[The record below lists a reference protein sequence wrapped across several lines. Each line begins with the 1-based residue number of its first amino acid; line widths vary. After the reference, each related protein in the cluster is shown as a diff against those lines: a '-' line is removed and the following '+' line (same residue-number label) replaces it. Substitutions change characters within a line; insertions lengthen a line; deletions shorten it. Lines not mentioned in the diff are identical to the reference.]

1 MGLDMFLEQVEEVD
15 DNGLIF
21 NEFLYWRKNYPIM
34 SWFDEE
40 YNGVGNCIRYKMTRE
55 GLKNLRDWCRKVS
68 DDGHFH
74 ECDSFEQRTW
84 IIDEL
89 NDEWKDYLLADCKD
103 TADKIDEFFKDDD
116 GSISYWLFH
125 GWW

>member
-15 DNGLIF
+15 DGGLIF
-21 NEFLYWRKNYPIM
+21 KEFMYWRKNYPIM

-40 YNGVGNCIRYKMTRE
+40 YNCVGNCIRYKMTRE
-55 GLKNLRDWCRKVS
+55 GLRKLGDWCRKVYE
-68 DDGHFH
+68 DGHFH
-74 ECDSFEQRTW
+74 ECDEFEQRGW
-84 IIDEL
+84 IIQEA
-89 NDEWKDYLLADCKD
+89 NEEWKEYLLGDCKN
-103 TADKIDEFFKDDD
+103 TADNIDKFFEEDD